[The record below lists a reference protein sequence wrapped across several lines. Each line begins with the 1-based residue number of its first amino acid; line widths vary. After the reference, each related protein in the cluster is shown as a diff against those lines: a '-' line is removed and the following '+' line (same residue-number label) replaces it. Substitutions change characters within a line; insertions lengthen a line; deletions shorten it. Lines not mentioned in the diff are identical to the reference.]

1 MSPKLAIADGAQ
13 GFRAAVS
20 KVFPETEHQR
30 CWVHKS
36 ANILN
41 RLPKSQQ
48 DPGKSQLHEIWMS
61 ASKRDALIAYEKFNE
76 TFYQKYPKA
85 VENLAKDKDEL
96 FAFYDFPAEHWSHIR
111 TTNPIESMG
120 GAEPLRRFD
129 RCGPNTHPQF
139 A

>member
-1 MSPKLAIADGAQ
+1 M
-13 GFRAAVS
+13 S

-96 FAFYDFPAEHWSHIR
+96 FAF
-111 TTNPIESMG
+111 IET
-120 GAEPLRRFD
+120 LD
-129 RCGPNTHPQF
+129 
-139 A
+139 